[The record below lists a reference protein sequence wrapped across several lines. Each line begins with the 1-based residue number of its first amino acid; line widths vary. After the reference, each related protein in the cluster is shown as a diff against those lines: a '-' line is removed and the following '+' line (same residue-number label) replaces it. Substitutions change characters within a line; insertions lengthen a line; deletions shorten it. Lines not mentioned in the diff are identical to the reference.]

1 MIIAETTSAS
11 LRGLLD
17 QLQAAVLDRDGES
30 LPSGEV
36 QFRCPLPDHEDVHPS
51 ARFNAEKG
59 AWFCDVCGMG
69 EGAYDLAER
78 LGIDSQGVTLEAYAE
93 EKGLPLDFLERLG
106 LRTVTRDGKAKV
118 RIPFLNED

>member
-17 QLQAAVLDRDGES
+17 QLDAAILDRDGTT

-36 QFRCPLPDHEDVHPS
+36 QFRCPLPDHEDIHPS

-59 AWFCDVCGMG
+59 AWFCDVCGVG
-69 EGAYDLAER
+69 GGAYDLAER
-78 LGIDSQGVTLEAYAE
+78 LGIDSLGLTLDAYAE
-93 EKGLPLDFLERLG
+93 AKGFSLDFLERLG
-106 LRTVTRDGKAKV
+106 LRTVTRAGKPNI
-118 RIPFLNED
+118 RIP